1 MTKKISASVYF
12 AIVVALGGFIFG
24 FDASVISGVIGFV
37 SDEFGLNEW
46 QQGFVVSSPTLG
58 ALFGSM
64 FAGVCAD
71 IYGRKKVII
80 TIAALYV
87 VSALF
92 SAFAVNFYML
102 VIARMI
108 GGIAFASLVLA
119 PMYIAEISPAK
130 YRGKMISI
138 NQLNIVIGFS
148 AAYFANYFLLELSG
162 GTNQLAAS
170 LGITENVWRWM
181 LGLEIIPAFL
191 YLLLLFTIPESPR
204 WLVVNEKISQAKSV
218 IKKLFP
224 NENATNIIEDI
235 QKDHSDKTPPLLER
249 IKELFSSKMSFILTV
264 GLIVA
269 VSQQITGVN
278 AVYFYAPSIFEQSG
292 IGQNAAFSQAIWVGV
307 INVVFTIVAMMFID
321 KLGRKPL
328 LIVGLAGVF
337 ISMSIASYGFSQA
350 TYQLT
355 SQKVEL
361 IEQVEI
367 KEKLSPLLDITF
379 DNDVDY
385 KNALNETLGEKQARK
400 HQSILIQAA
409 VDMNPTIILVGILG
423 FVASF
428 AISLGPVMWVLL
440 AEIFPN
446 HLRGIGIA
454 FTGLVNSGISFTIQL
469 IFPWELATLGTATTF
484 MIYGIFALLGLGLIY
499 RLLPETKGKSLE
511 EIEQVFTHT
520 NIKNKANESASA

>member
-1 MTKKISASVYF
+1 
-12 AIVVALGGFIFG
+12 
-24 FDASVISGVIGFV
+24 
-37 SDEFGLNEW
+37 
-46 QQGFVVSSPTLG
+46 
-58 ALFGSM
+58 
-64 FAGVCAD
+64 
-71 IYGRKKVII
+71 
-80 TIAALYV
+80 
-87 VSALF
+87 
-92 SAFAVNFYML
+92 
-102 VIARMI
+102 
-108 GGIAFASLVLA
+108 
-119 PMYIAEISPAK
+119 
-130 YRGKMISI
+130 
-138 NQLNIVIGFS
+138 
-148 AAYFANYFLLELSG
+148 
-162 GTNQLAAS
+162 
-170 LGITENVWRWM
+170 
-181 LGLEIIPAFL
+181 
-191 YLLLLFTIPESPR
+191 
-204 WLVVNEKISQAKSV
+204 
-218 IKKLFP
+218 
-224 NENATNIIEDI
+224 
-235 QKDHSDKTPPLLER
+235 
-249 IKELFSSKMSFILTV
+249 MSFILAV